1 MKKIY
6 IILTQ
11 SGTFISKML
20 KFFSR
25 KPFNHASLALDKS
38 LYEFYSFGR
47 KVPTNPFIGGFVI
60 EHTNTGVFEIFGR
73 SPAIVIELPVTDEQY
88 EKIKNTLHTF
98 IKNKDIYKYD
108 FINLPL
114 VYSKY
119 HLNRRNR
126 FFCSQFVAY
135 VLNSANISTPKV
147 PEHIQPI
154 EFLQLEN
161 ISVIYK
167 GDIQDYNK
175 KAISR

>member
-11 SGTFISKML
+11 SGTFISKLL
-20 KFFSR
+20 KFFSK
-25 KPFNHASLALDKS
+25 KPLNHASLALDKS

-47 KVPTNPFIGGFVI
+47 KVPRNPFIGGFVI

-73 SPAIVIELPVTDEQY
+73 SPSLVIELPVTEEQY
-88 EKIKNTLHTF
+88 EKIKNTLQTF

-135 VLNSANISTPKV
+135 VLNSADIATPKV

-154 EFLQLEN
+154 DFLELAN
-161 ISVIYK
+161 TTVIYK
-167 GDIQDYNK
+167 GDIQDYNI
-175 KAISR
+175 KAIQQ